1 MSIDGLGSIIESEDN
16 IRFVDD
22 QISNYAMLHGPA
34 VLPAPVDDKLT
45 FNDADENYDT
55 DLEEDFPGNDI
66 YYSIKR
72 LLAPCIAT
80 FSCQMN
86 RRAKYIMMPVCSQ
99 YVPNITIY
107 RAANGQ
113 ELDSDKAV
121 TETKTVEKVE
131 GNFHEMGIRSR
142 D

>member
-34 VLPAPVDDKLT
+34 VSPAPVDDKLT

-66 YYSIKR
+66 YYGIER
-72 LLAPCIAT
+72 LLALCIAT

-86 RRAKYIMMPVCSQ
+86 RRVKYILMPVCSQ
-99 YVPNITIY
+99 YVPNITIN

-121 TETKTVEKVE
+121 NETKTVEKVE
-131 GNFHEMGIRSR
+131 RPFYEIGIRSR